1 MIRIKTDTSG
11 AQRKFTALTQTS
23 WVYDTLERW
32 APLAINEV
40 KSLGAERFKSA
51 KGHLLSSLGF
61 KVSQTK
67 SGAEVLV
74 GTGVK
79 GRKSIPYARIQDVG
93 GEIEPKNRQYLTIPL
108 GGTRGRAA
116 DYKDTFFI
124 ETKAG
129 KLFLAQRVSAKV
141 FKRKTTKGIKLND
154 SGVRLLFLLV
164 KKVTLPGSSYFTDA
178 MATATIRLRQMLD
191 SRVPR

>member
-11 AQRKFTALTQTS
+11 AQRKFTALAQTS

-32 APLAINEV
+32 SPLAINEV

-61 KVSQTK
+61 NVTQTK
-67 SGAEVLV
+67 SGAEALV

-79 GRKSIPYARIQDVG
+79 GKKSIPYARIQDVG
-93 GEIEPKNRQYLTIPL
+93 GRIEPRLKQYLTIPL
-108 GGTRGRAA
+108 GGARGRAA

-124 ETKAG
+124 ETKSG
-129 KLFLAQRVSAKV
+129 KLFLAQRSGAGA
-141 FKRKTTKGIKLND
+141 FKRKTTKGVNLAD

-164 KKVTLPGSSYFTDA
+164 KSVNLQGSSYFTDA

-191 SRVPR
+191 ERVPR